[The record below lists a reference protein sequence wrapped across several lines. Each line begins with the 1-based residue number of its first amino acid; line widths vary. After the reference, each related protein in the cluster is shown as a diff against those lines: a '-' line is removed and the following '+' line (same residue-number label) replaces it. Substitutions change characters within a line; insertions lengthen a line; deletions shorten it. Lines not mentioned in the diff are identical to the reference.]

1 MPSISKTDCCSDR
14 SIPPPS
20 AYQEYLVTFACK
32 LLTSQMIQRNACMR
46 NQDEKG
52 ENLFLG
58 DFYRLFGQN
67 YEEKKKVLEK
77 VHFLSVSFQLLKDE
91 NVITIL

>member
-1 MPSISKTDCCSDR
+1 
-14 SIPPPS
+14 
-20 AYQEYLVTFACK
+20 
-32 LLTSQMIQRNACMR
+32 MR